1 MGMKTSVL
9 DSDKTEVM
17 TLVNGEKLA
26 SVEIKDS

>member
-17 TLVNGEKLA
+17 TSVNGEKLA